1 MRKGFMYIDET
12 ITLDFNM
19 PEELKEE
26 LTILDSAFENE
37 DTATWDMY
45 HESLGEYVKGLYSAG
60 AITSKQ
66 MHMIWERYGTA
77 G

>member
-12 ITLDFNM
+12 VKLDFDV
-19 PEELKEE
+19 PEELREE
-26 LTILDSAFENE
+26 LNILDMAFENG
-37 DTATWDMY
+37 DTETWDLY

-60 AITSKQ
+60 DITSKQ